1 MADVYVLSPSPSSV
15 QSVSAAL
22 QAHSLQ
28 HHTSIKS
35 LISCFFKKSNSE
47 QDAERATLVV
57 LDDFPNSKDPL
68 DSLCASDKSLILRY
82 FFCHLNLL
90 VVEQHTLDKTT
101 VASLSQAIATVIND
115 TFSKEYST
123 IVADAMPTMNSLLS
137 KSSGKS
143 NSTEK
148 RLREL
153 LALMNSSINTMD
165 LLSNSEPKHLAK
177 LAHLVGHWAFPS
189 HELSSDDLA
198 YCAFLMLEFAL
209 RYIRELAMWSTL
221 PVPSSNEL
229 MMFVLIV
236 RDNYQHGNPFHNF
249 RHAVDVM
256 QACFHYLIRLGC
268 LPEFS
273 QFRKN
278 PKEDE
283 LATLKNPV
291 GKEASVLLD
300 MVYPLA
306 TVRPKVKHLCHTSIL
321 SNPLACFSS
330 PLAMTLLNIVT
341 DSSSNL
347 TLKHLIIGSILATD
361 MAEHFEY
368 VDKLQ
373 KFKFSTSDPL
383 DDKVKLISSLLIKCA
398 DISNVTRPLR
408 VSSQWALVLSREF
421 AEIETLEKKLA
432 NKDVDLDVSYDKVPT
447 TVEDVLTTNPTMHK
461 GQLFFIKTF
470 AEGLFKSISELFP
483 ELEFTSD
490 IAMENKEY
498 WLVREANLNG

>member
-1 MADVYVLSPSPSSV
+1 MQHILEASTRSTTIIVSSSNSNPMADVYVLSPSPLLV

-28 HHTSIKS
+28 HHTSLKL
-35 LISCFFKKSNSE
+35 LILCFFKKSNSE
-47 QDAERATLVV
+47 RDAERATLVV

-68 DSLCASDKSLILRY
+68 DSLSASDKSLILRY

-90 VVEQHTLDKTT
+90 VVGQDTLDETT
-101 VASLSQAIATVIND
+101 VPSLSQAITTVNGFAAHRISRIEVWTGTAPEVIND

-137 KSSGKS
+137 KSLGKS
-143 NSTEK
+143 NSTEE

-165 LLSNSEPKHLAK
+165 LLSNSESEHLAK

-189 HELSSDDLA
+189 HELLSDDLA

-283 LATLKNPV
+283 LATLK
-291 GKEASVLLD
+291 
-300 MVYPLA
+300 
-306 TVRPKVKHLCHTSIL
+306 I
-321 SNPLACFSS
+321 
-330 PLAMTLLNIVT
+330 
-341 DSSSNL
+341 
-347 TLKHLIIGSILATD
+347 
-361 MAEHFEY
+361 
-368 VDKLQ
+368 Q
-373 KFKFSTSDPL
+373 
-383 DDKVKLISSLLIKCA
+383 
-398 DISNVTRPLR
+398 
-408 VSSQWALVLSREF
+408 
-421 AEIETLEKKLA
+421 
-432 NKDVDLDVSYDKVPT
+432 
-447 TVEDVLTTNPTMHK
+447 
-461 GQLFFIKTF
+461 
-470 AEGLFKSISELFP
+470 
-483 ELEFTSD
+483 
-490 IAMENKEY
+490 
-498 WLVREANLNG
+498 